1 MRSFEP
7 RTSKPFSNRKD
18 FHNKNYKKF
27 KFKSKLLTLNI
38 SNKILDYFNLS
49 LFCLITIYS
58 FIAFNSQREWTE
70 VYSSIVVMRL
80 INNDLNGY
88 ISKTEEYFLNEVDMK
103 DQFKKATSKDLIY
116 LKKPSEIFN
125 RKFLF
130 SDFLDGLQDGKYQRG
145 Y

>member
-1 MRSFEP
+1 MRSFES
-7 RTSKPFSNRKD
+7 RTSKHISKRQN

-27 KFKSKLLTLNI
+27 KLQSKLLTLNI
-38 SNKILDYFNLS
+38 SHKIIDYFNLS

-58 FIAFNSQREWTE
+58 FIAFTSQRKWTE
-70 VYSSIVVMRL
+70 VYSSIIEMRL

-103 DQFKKATSKDLIY
+103 NKFKKATSKDLIY
-116 LKKPSEIFN
+116 LKKPSEILN
-125 RKFLF
+125 SKFLF

>member
-7 RTSKPFSNRKD
+7 RTSKTISNRKD
-18 FHNKNYKKF
+18 FYDKNFKKF
-27 KFKSKLLTLNI
+27 NIQSKLLTLNF
-38 SNKILDYFNLS
+38 SHKILDYFNLS

-70 VYSSIVVMRL
+70 LYSSIMEMRL

>member
-7 RTSKPFSNRKD
+7 RTSKPILNSQD

-27 KFKSKLLTLNI
+27 NFQSKLLTLNI
-38 SNKILDYFNLS
+38 SHKILDYFNLS

-70 VYSSIVVMRL
+70 VYSSIMRMRL

-116 LKKPSEIFN
+116 LKKPTEIFN

-130 SDFLDGLQDGKYQRG
+130 SDFLDGIQDGKYQRG

>member
-1 MRSFEP
+1 MRSFES
-7 RTSKPFSNRKD
+7 RTSKTTSHSKD
-18 FHNKNYKKF
+18 FHNKNLKKF
-27 KFKSKLLTLNI
+27 NIQSKLLTLNI
-38 SNKILDYFNLS
+38 SHKILDYLNLS

-70 VYSSIVVMRL
+70 LYSSIMEMRL

-103 DQFKKATSKDLIY
+103 NQFKKATSKDLIY
-116 LKKPSEIFN
+116 LKKPLEIFN

-130 SDFLDGLQDGKYQRG
+130 SDLLDGLQDGKYQRG

>member
-7 RTSKPFSNRKD
+7 RTSKPILNSQD

-27 KFKSKLLTLNI
+27 NFQSKLLTLNI
-38 SNKILDYFNLS
+38 SHKILDYFNLS

-70 VYSSIVVMRL
+70 LYSSIMEMRL

-88 ISKTEEYFLNEVDMK
+88 ISKTEEYFLNEVDIK

-116 LKKPSEIFN
+116 LKKTSEIFN

>member
-1 MRSFEP
+1 MRFFEP
-7 RTSKPFSNRKD
+7 RTSKTISNRNY
-18 FHNKNYKKF
+18 FLNKNSKKF
-27 KFKSKLLTLNI
+27 NIQSKLLSLNV
-38 SNKILDYFNLS
+38 SHKILDYFNLS
-49 LFCLITIYS
+49 LFSLITIYS

-70 VYSSIVVMRL
+70 FYSSIMEMRL

-88 ISKTEEYFLNEVDMK
+88 ISKTEEYFLNEVDIK

-116 LKKPSEIFN
+116 LKKTSEILN

>member
-7 RTSKPFSNRKD
+7 RTSKTISNTRD
-18 FHNKNYKKF
+18 FHNKNF
-27 KFKSKLLTLNI
+27 KRFNIQSKLLTLNI
-38 SNKILDYFNLS
+38 SHKILDYLNLS

-70 VYSSIVVMRL
+70 LYSSIMEMRL

-88 ISKTEEYFLNEVDMK
+88 ISKTEEYFLKEVDMK
-103 DQFKKATSKDLIY
+103 NQFKKATSKDLIY
-116 LKKPSEIFN
+116 LEKPSEIFN
-125 RKFLF
+125 RKLLF
-130 SDFLDGLQDGKYQRG
+130 SDIQNGINDGKYQRG

>member
-7 RTSKPFSNRKD
+7 RTSKPISNRED
-18 FHNKNYKKF
+18 RHNKNYKKF
-27 KFKSKLLTLNI
+27 KFQSKLLTLNI
-38 SNKILDYFNLS
+38 SHKILDYFNLS

-70 VYSSIVVMRL
+70 LYSSIMEMRL

-88 ISKTEEYFLNEVDMK
+88 ISKTEEYFLNEVDIK

-116 LKKPSEIFN
+116 LKKPPEKFN

-130 SDFLDGLQDGKYQRG
+130 SDLLDGLQDGKYQRG

>member
-7 RTSKPFSNRKD
+7 RTSKTFSNRKD
-18 FHNKNYKKF
+18 FYNKNFQKF
-27 KFKSKLLTLNI
+27 NIKSKLLTLNI

-70 VYSSIVVMRL
+70 LYSSIMEMRL

-125 RKFLF
+125 RKLLF
-130 SDFLDGLQDGKYQRG
+130 SDFLHGLQDSKYQRG

>member
-7 RTSKPFSNRKD
+7 RTSKPVFNRQD
-18 FHNKNYKKF
+18 FHKKNFKKLNLQ
-27 KFKSKLLTLNI
+27 SKLLTLNI

-49 LFCLITIYS
+49 LLCLITIYS
-58 FIAFNSQREWTE
+58 FIAFNSQRKWTE
-70 VYSSIVVMRL
+70 VYSSIISMRL

-88 ISKTEEYFLNEVDMK
+88 ISKTEEYFLNEIDMK

-116 LKKPSEIFN
+116 LKKPSEIFS
-125 RKFLF
+125 RKLLF
-130 SDFLDGLQDGKYQRG
+130 IDVLNGLHDGKYQRG

>member
-7 RTSKPFSNRKD
+7 RTSKTISNSKN
-18 FHNKNYKKF
+18 FHNKNF
-27 KFKSKLLTLNI
+27 KRFNIQSKLLTLYI
-38 SNKILDYFNLS
+38 SHKILDYFNLS

-70 VYSSIVVMRL
+70 LYSSIMEMRL

-116 LKKPSEIFN
+116 LKKPSKLSN

-130 SDFLDGLQDGKYQRG
+130 SDLLNGFQDGKYQRG

>member
-7 RTSKPFSNRKD
+7 RTSKPISNRED
-18 FHNKNYKKF
+18 RHNKNYKKL
-27 KFKSKLLTLNI
+27 KFQSKLLTLNI
-38 SNKILDYFNLS
+38 SHKILDYFNLS

-70 VYSSIVVMRL
+70 LYSSIMEMRL

-88 ISKTEEYFLNEVDMK
+88 ISKTEEYFLNEVDIK

-116 LKKPSEIFN
+116 LKKTSEKFN

>member
-7 RTSKPFSNRKD
+7 RTSKPILNSQD

-27 KFKSKLLTLNI
+27 NFQSKLLTLNI
-38 SNKILDYFNLS
+38 SHKILDYFNLS

-58 FIAFNSQREWTE
+58 FIALNSQREWTE
-70 VYSSIVVMRL
+70 LYSSIMEIRL

-88 ISKTEEYFLNEVDMK
+88 ISKTEEYFLNEVDIK

-116 LKKPSEIFN
+116 LKKTSEIFN

>member
-7 RTSKPFSNRKD
+7 RTSKPISNRED
-18 FHNKNYKKF
+18 HHNKNYKKF
-27 KFKSKLLTLNI
+27 KFQSKLLTLNI
-38 SNKILDYFNLS
+38 SHKILDYFNLS

-70 VYSSIVVMRL
+70 VYASIMEIRL

-88 ISKTEEYFLNEVDMK
+88 ISKTEEYFLNEVDIK

-116 LKKPSEIFN
+116 LKKKSEIFN

-130 SDFLDGLQDGKYQRG
+130 SDFLDGVEDGKYQRG

>member
-1 MRSFEP
+1 MKSFEP
-7 RTSKPFSNRKD
+7 RTSKPILNSQD

-27 KFKSKLLTLNI
+27 NFQSKLLTLNI
-38 SNKILDYFNLS
+38 SHKILDYFNLS

-70 VYSSIVVMRL
+70 LYSSIMEMRL

-88 ISKTEEYFLNEVDMK
+88 ISKTEEYFLNEVDIK

-116 LKKPSEIFN
+116 LKKTSEILN

>member
-7 RTSKPFSNRKD
+7 RTSKPISNRED
-18 FHNKNYKKF
+18 RHNKNYKKF
-27 KFKSKLLTLNI
+27 KFQSKLLTLNI
-38 SNKILDYFNLS
+38 SHKILDYFNLS

-70 VYSSIVVMRL
+70 VYASIMEIRL

-88 ISKTEEYFLNEVDMK
+88 ISKTEEYFLNELNMK
-103 DQFKKATSKDLIY
+103 DQFKKTTSKDLIY
-116 LKKPSEIFN
+116 LKKNSEIFN

-130 SDFLDGLQDGKYQRG
+130 SDFLDGLQAGEYQRG

>member
-7 RTSKPFSNRKD
+7 RIKKPILNSQD
-18 FHNKNYKKF
+18 SHNKNYEKF
-27 KFKSKLLTLNI
+27 NFQSKLLTLNI
-38 SNKILDYFNLS
+38 SHKILDYINLS

-58 FIAFNSQREWTE
+58 FIAFSSQREWTE
-70 VYSSIVVMRL
+70 VYSSIMEMRL

-116 LKKPSEIFN
+116 LKKTSEIFN
-125 RKFLF
+125 RKLLF
-130 SDFLDGLQDGKYQRG
+130 SDFLDGINDGKYQRG

>member
-7 RTSKPFSNRKD
+7 RTLKTISNRKD
-18 FHNKNYKKF
+18 FHNKNFNKF
-27 KFKSKLLTLNI
+27 NIQSKLLTLNV
-38 SNKILDYFNLS
+38 SHKILDYFNLS

-70 VYSSIVVMRL
+70 LYSSIMEIRL

-88 ISKTEEYFLNEVDMK
+88 ISKTEEYFLNEVDIK

-116 LKKPSEIFN
+116 LRKPSEIFN
-125 RKFLF
+125 SKFLF
-130 SDFLDGLQDGKYQRG
+130 SDFLDGLQDSKYQRG

>member
-7 RTSKPFSNRKD
+7 RTSKPILNSQD

-27 KFKSKLLTLNI
+27 NFQSKLLTLNI
-38 SNKILDYFNLS
+38 SHKILDYFNLS

-70 VYSSIVVMRL
+70 LYSSIMEMRL

-88 ISKTEEYFLNEVDMK
+88 ISKTEEYFLNEVDIK

-116 LKKPSEIFN
+116 LKKTSEILN

>member
-7 RTSKPFSNRKD
+7 RTSKTISTTRV
-18 FHNKNYKKF
+18 FHYKNF
-27 KFKSKLLTLNI
+27 KRFNIQSKLLTLNI
-38 SNKILDYFNLS
+38 SHKILDYLNLS

-70 VYSSIVVMRL
+70 LYSSIMEMRL

-88 ISKTEEYFLNEVDMK
+88 ISKTEEYFLNEVDIK

-116 LKKPSEIFN
+116 LKKTSEILN

-130 SDFLDGLQDGKYQRG
+130 SDFLDGLQDGKYQR
-145 Y
+145 

>member
-7 RTSKPFSNRKD
+7 RTSKTISNRKD
-18 FHNKNYKKF
+18 FHDKNFKKF
-27 KFKSKLLTLNI
+27 NIQSKLITLNF
-38 SNKILDYFNLS
+38 SHKILDYFNLS
-49 LFCLITIYS
+49 LFSLITIYS

-70 VYSSIVVMRL
+70 LYSSIMEMRL

-88 ISKTEEYFLNEVDMK
+88 ISKTEEYFLNEVDIK

-116 LKKPSEIFN
+116 LKKTSEIFN

>member
-7 RTSKPFSNRKD
+7 RTSKPISNRED
-18 FHNKNYKKF
+18 RHNKNYKKF
-27 KFKSKLLTLNI
+27 KFQSKLLTLNI
-38 SNKILDYFNLS
+38 SHKILDYLNLS

-70 VYSSIVVMRL
+70 LYSSIMEMRL

-88 ISKTEEYFLNEVDMK
+88 ISKTEEYFLNEVDIK

-116 LKKPSEIFN
+116 LKKTSEIFN

>member
-1 MRSFEP
+1 MKSFEP
-7 RTSKPFSNRKD
+7 RTSKPILNSQD

-27 KFKSKLLTLNI
+27 NFQSKLLTLNI
-38 SNKILDYFNLS
+38 SHKILDYFNLS

-58 FIAFNSQREWTE
+58 FIALNSQREWTE
-70 VYSSIVVMRL
+70 VYSSIMRMRL

-88 ISKTEEYFLNEVDMK
+88 ISKTEEYFLKEVEMK
-103 DQFKKATSKDLIY
+103 NQFKKATSKDLIY

-125 RKFLF
+125 RKLLF
-130 SDFLDGLQDGKYQRG
+130 SDFLNGIHDGKYQRG

>member
-7 RTSKPFSNRKD
+7 RTSKTISNTRD
-18 FHNKNYKKF
+18 FHNKNF
-27 KFKSKLLTLNI
+27 KRFNIQSKLLTLNI
-38 SNKILDYFNLS
+38 SHKILDYLNLS
-49 LFCLITIYS
+49 LFCLISIYS

-70 VYSSIVVMRL
+70 LYSSIMEMRL

-116 LKKPSEIFN
+116 LKKPPEKFN

-130 SDFLDGLQDGKYQRG
+130 SDLLDGLQDGKYQRG

>member
-7 RTSKPFSNRKD
+7 RTSKTISNRKD
-18 FHNKNYKKF
+18 FHNKNFNKF
-27 KFKSKLLTLNI
+27 NIQSKLLTLNI
-38 SNKILDYFNLS
+38 SHKILDYFNLS
-49 LFCLITIYS
+49 LFSLITIYS

-70 VYSSIVVMRL
+70 LYSSIMEIRL

-88 ISKTEEYFLNEVDMK
+88 ISKTEEYFLNEVDIK

-116 LKKPSEIFN
+116 LKKKSEIFN

>member
-7 RTSKPFSNRKD
+7 RTSKTISNTRD
-18 FHNKNYKKF
+18 FHNKNF
-27 KFKSKLLTLNI
+27 KRFNIQSKLLTLNI
-38 SNKILDYFNLS
+38 SHKILDYLNLS

-70 VYSSIVVMRL
+70 LYSSIMEMRL

-88 ISKTEEYFLNEVDMK
+88 ISKTEEYFINEVDMQ
-103 DQFKKATSKDLIY
+103 DEFKKATSKDVIY
-116 LKKPSEIFN
+116 LEKPTEKIN
-125 RKFLF
+125 DKFLL
-130 SDFLDGLQDGKYQRG
+130 SDFLEGVNDGKYQRG

>member
-1 MRSFEP
+1 MRSFKS
-7 RTSKPFSNRKD
+7 RTSKTILNRHD
-18 FHNKNYKKF
+18 FYLKKNKTYKLQ
-27 KFKSKLLTLNI
+27 SKLLTLSI
-38 SNKILDYFNLS
+38 FHKILNYFNLS

-70 VYSSIVVMRL
+70 IYSSIMKIRL
-80 INNDLNGY
+80 VNNDLNGY

-116 LKKPSEIFN
+116 LKKPSEILN
-125 RKFLF
+125 HNLLF
-130 SDFLDGLQDGKYQRG
+130 SDFLNGIHDGKYQRG

>member
-1 MRSFEP
+1 ME
-7 RTSKPFSNRKD
+7 
-18 FHNKNYKKF
+18 
-27 KFKSKLLTLNI
+27 
-38 SNKILDYFNLS
+38 
-49 LFCLITIYS
+49 
-58 FIAFNSQREWTE
+58 
-70 VYSSIVVMRL
+70 MRL

-125 RKFLF
+125 SKFLF
-130 SDFLDGLQDGKYQRG
+130 SDFLDGLLDGKYQRG

>member
-7 RTSKPFSNRKD
+7 RNSKSISNKKD
-18 FHNKNYKKF
+18 FYYKNYKKS
-27 KFKSKLLTLNI
+27 KFQSKLLTLNI
-38 SNKILDYFNLS
+38 SHKILDYFNLS

-70 VYSSIVVMRL
+70 LYSSIMEMRL

>member
-7 RTSKPFSNRKD
+7 RTSKPISNRED
-18 FHNKNYKKF
+18 CHNKNYKKF
-27 KFKSKLLTLNI
+27 KFQSKLLTLNI
-38 SNKILDYFNLS
+38 SHKILDYLNLS

-70 VYSSIVVMRL
+70 LYSSIMEMRL

-88 ISKTEEYFLNEVDMK
+88 ISKTEEYFLNEVDIK

-116 LKKPSEIFN
+116 LKKTSEILN